1 MEKKDIIFAL
11 KIIIAG
17 VLLGIF
23 AGFLGVNPLG
33 ISQAQVIIALYVIF
47 LGLGLI
53 TAMLTFYFTRKS
65 HQAYQNYQREEED
78 EGNEQDYLAMYRF
91 LDYAAVAWNVCQIS
105 MLFCLLIDLGGLGLS
120 AAFLLLIVL
129 GIWAGAYC
137 LKITSKIRNYK
148 LSIMATPKEILDF
161 LDTYDE
167 GEKQAEMEEAYLILF
182 KVNQLLIPGI
192 YVVLVVLSMVLGQVQ
207 LVALLVAVVIHLYT
221 NVAQLRKT
229 KRYFK

>member
-1 MEKKDIIFAL
+1 MEKNHIIFAL
-11 KIIIAG
+11 KLFITGA
-17 VLLGIF
+17 LLGIL
-23 AGFLGVNPLG
+23 AGALGVNPLS
-33 ISQAQVIIALYVIF
+33 INQEQVIPALFSIF
-47 LGLGLI
+47 FGLGLI
-53 TAMLTFYFTRKS
+53 TAILTFYFTRKS
-65 HQAYQNYQREEED
+65 YQAYQNYQREEED
-78 EGNEQDYLAMYRF
+78 EGNEQDYFATYRF
-91 LDYAAVAWNVCQIS
+91 LDYATVAWNVSQIS
-105 MLFCLLIDLGGLGLS
+105 MLFCMLLDLGRFGIS
-120 AAFLLLIVL
+120 ATSLLLIVVS
-129 GIWAGAYC
+129 IWSGVYC

-148 LSIMATPKEILDF
+148 LSVMATPKEVLEY